1 MDFNFT
7 TKIEDGDVMVF
18 WQYEQ
23 DDHGIYNSEV
33 VSVLFNMVNIL
44 PILSSEV
51 LNELDGRAEKVFL
64 EQFND

>member
-1 MDFNFT
+1 MTFNFT
-7 TKIEDGDVMVF
+7 TKLEDGDVIVF

-33 VSVLFNMVNIL
+33 VKVVFNDMDVIS
-44 PILSSEV
+44 ILSEET
-51 LNELDGRAEKVFL
+51 LNELDSKAEKFYL